1 MKNQMNFKEYKTAAR
16 YAAEVNAGYTA
27 NLFGISECPYKDGH
41 DWINREAAWIY
52 GHQQAQRHVS
62 GEMLSKTLP

>member
-1 MKNQMNFKEYKTAAR
+1 MNNQIDFKKYSTAAR

-27 NLFGISECPYKDGH
+27 NLFGISECPYKDGQDLH
-41 DWINREAAWIY
+41 NREAAWIY

-62 GEMLSKTLP
+62 GNA

>member
-1 MKNQMNFKEYKTAAR
+1 MAAR
-16 YAAEVNAGYTA
+16 YAEHINAGYNA
-27 NLFGISECPYKDGH
+27 NLHGIGECPYKDGE

-62 GEMLSKTLP
+62 GNA